1 MKHQFTS
8 NKLTLTATNSHQPK
22 PIRRTFNYL
31 VEDYDD
37 EKVTQVINALTTLT
51 DDHVTATQ
59 VTTVTALTA
68 GDGE

>member
-31 VEDYDD
+31 VENYDD
-37 EKVTQVINALTTLT
+37 EKVTQLISALSTLT
-51 DDHVTATQ
+51 DDQVTATQ
-59 VTTVTALTA
+59 ITTVTTLTA
-68 GDGE
+68 GE